1 VTRPGRRLR
10 AEQAGFT
17 LIELLVACTIGT
29 IVMLASFALLDSSVV
44 LTGKVTERVDRTQR
58 GRLAMELIARELR
71 SQVCVQGGQ
80 PAIADGQSFSI
91 TFYAFMGSGAFVPD
105 KHQIYSDSA
114 TNSLVENTWKGT
126 GTAPNTTFPA
136 SPTTTSTVL
145 TDARPPAGGAPMF
158 AYYAANA
165 AQPFAVP
172 LSAAD
177 AANTSKV
184 TIGFLT
190 YASGRNATG
199 SATTLQN
206 EVFSR
211 SSDPNGLFGST
222 APMCA

>member
-1 VTRPGRRLR
+1 MIRLAWRLR
-10 AEQAGFT
+10 AEQSGFT

-29 IVMLASFALLDSSVV
+29 IVILASFMLLDSTVV
-44 LTGKVTERVDRTQR
+44 LSGKVTERVDRTQR

-71 SQVCVQGGQ
+71 SQVCVQGGL
-80 PAIADGQSFSI
+80 PAIADGQSSSI
-91 TFYAFMGSGAFVPD
+91 TFYSFMGSGAFVPD
-105 KHQIYSDSA
+105 KHQVYADSA
-114 TNSLVENTWKGT
+114 TSTIVDKTWKGA

-136 SPTTTSTVL
+136 SPTTTATVL
-145 TDARPPAGGAPMF
+145 ADAGPPTGSTPMF
-158 AYYAANA
+158 AYYAANSA
-165 AQPFAVP
+165 TPLAVP

-177 AANTSKV
+177 TANTSKV
-184 TIGFLT
+184 TISFLT

-199 SATTLQN
+199 SSTTFQN